1 MSTSPA
7 STNLQQA
14 LDNYRAALSPYPS
27 SHEKAVSTIIMALA
41 DELAA
46 HQPGTAAAP
55 APSAQPDLQQLY
67 AVITGLSQQ
76 VAALQG
82 DLNELKASSEEIRA
96 ARNPGGELQALRR
109 EVASLRH
116 QLNGSQPQRRPTERR
131 SPPLPGSLAPMRPVE
146 ELLDD
151 APQIDETISEA
162 QMQAYIDRPRVRP
175 EDIQLT
181 EDERKQLQRPHRAKI
196 NPSDSVREEF
206 RSQHTNLNSGCTPL
220 LFFLIVVI
228 GFIIMIN
235 MF

>member
-46 HQPGTAAAP
+46 LEPAAGTAP

-82 DLNELKASSEEIRA
+82 DLNELKAASQDDRSA
-96 ARNPGGELQALRR
+96 KNPGGELQALRR
-109 EVASLRH
+109 EVASLRR
-116 QLNGSQPQRRPTERR
+116 QLNGSQPQRRPAERR
-131 SPPLPGSLAPMRPVE
+131 SAPLPGSLAPMRPVE

-151 APQIDETISEA
+151 APQLDDTVSEA
-162 QMQAYIDRPRVRP
+162 QMKAYIERPRVRP
-175 EDIQLT
+175 EDIQLS

-206 RSQHTNLNSGCTPL
+206 RSHHTNLNSGCSPL

-228 GFIIMIN
+228 AFIIMLN